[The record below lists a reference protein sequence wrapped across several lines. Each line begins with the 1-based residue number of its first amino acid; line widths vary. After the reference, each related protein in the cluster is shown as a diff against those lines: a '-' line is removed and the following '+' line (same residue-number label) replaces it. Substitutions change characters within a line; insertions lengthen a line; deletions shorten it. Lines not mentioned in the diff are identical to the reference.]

1 MSEARNLLPLLRQ
14 SADAEAAAAIEA
26 LVQDGL
32 DRELC
37 RVNVLEFAANK
48 GLDEE
53 RAIAAFLPSE
63 EFGQFIVK
71 PCGCASP
78 DSRLSHCSF
87 VFRNKARFEKSP
99 GGSCPIL
106 SGI

>member
-1 MSEARNLLPLLRQ
+1 LADNIAMSEARNLLPLLRQ

-53 RAIAAFLPSE
+53 RAIAAFLHAARLGYSNCR
-63 EFGQFIVK
+63 GT
-71 PCGCASP
+71 CCA
-78 DSRLSHCSF
+78 RAAAVCSTA
-87 VFRNKARFEKSP
+87 ARH
-99 GGSCPIL
+99 
-106 SGI
+106 